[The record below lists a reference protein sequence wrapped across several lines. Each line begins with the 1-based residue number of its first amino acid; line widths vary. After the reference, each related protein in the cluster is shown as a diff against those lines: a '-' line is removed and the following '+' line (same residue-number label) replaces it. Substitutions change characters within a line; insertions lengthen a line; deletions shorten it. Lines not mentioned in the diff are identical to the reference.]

1 LFLEATMSE
10 KESLLN
16 TLLGLSM
23 IVEARDPYTGGHL
36 WRVSQFSRLLAEAS
50 GLSRRDAALCEVGGF
65 LHDLGKVGVPDAIL
79 NKPDRLTDVEYAVIK
94 THPSVGGRLL
104 ANHPLAS
111 LAFEA
116 VVGHHER
123 PDGNGYPQG
132 LAGAAIPEVARI
144 VGIADAFDAMTSTR
158 PYRKGMPVEKGLSV
172 IGEQLGRQF
181 DADHARRFLALGT
194 SEHLLHVVGHSEP
207 GIPLLPCPS
216 CSAPVVVRRAQ
227 REGEHI
233 YCRVCAG
240 ESRLHRQG
248 AALQLEATGE
258 KGDAAAL
265 APDCD
270 LDLIGSMVEEI
281 APLVL

>member
-1 LFLEATMSE
+1 MAE

-36 WRVSQFSRLLAEAS
+36 WRVSQFSKLLAQQA
-50 GLSRRDAALCEVGGF
+50 GLSRRDVALCEIGGF

-79 NKPDRLTDVEYAVIK
+79 NKPDRLTDAEFAIIK

-104 ANHPLAS
+104 ANHPLAD

-123 PDGNGYPQG
+123 PDGKGYPHG
-132 LAGAAIPEVARI
+132 IAGDIIPEVARI
-144 VGIADAFDAMTSTR
+144 VSIADAFDAMTSTR
-158 PYRKGMPVEKGLSV
+158 AYRKGMPIEKSLTV
-172 IGEQLGRQF
+172 IGNELGSQF
-181 DADHARRFLALGT
+181 DAQLGHHFLALDH
-194 SEHLLHVVGHSEP
+194 SIDIAHIVGHSEP

-216 CSAPVVVRRAQ
+216 CTAPVVVRRAQ

-233 YCRVCAG
+233 YCRACGG
-240 ESRLHRQG
+240 ESRLHKDRTSIT
-248 AALQLEATGE
+248 LEMTGQM
-258 KGDAAAL
+258 GDASVL
-265 APDCD
+265 APDSD
-270 LDLIGSMVEEI
+270 SDLIGSMVEEMASI
-281 APLVL
+281 VL